1 MSLLLE
7 VQGSFSELL
16 LDSFRFEDEDEDDYN
31 HEMFEMLSIAR
42 A

>member
-1 MSLLLE
+1 MLE

-16 LDSFRFEDEDEDDYN
+16 LDSFRFEDEDEDEDDYN

>member
-7 VQGSFSELL
+7 VQGSFSVLL
-16 LDSFRFEDEDEDDYN
+16 LDSFRFEDEDDYN
-31 HEMFEMLSIAR
+31 HEIFEMLSIAR